1 MTSILEPRNVGDIIG
16 ETFKVY
22 GRNFLALLVI
32 AIIYILVV
40 VIWGWLSIQID
51 LMTKNFAIG
60 LLVTLFISL
69 VVFPLVIG
77 SLIYGVAE
85 QYFLHPI
92 GVGRAYGFSLKRLGA
107 IIGALMLFMLG
118 IFGMWVTIIGIP
130 FAVYFMIRWLFC
142 LPAALLE
149 GVGPRAALSR
159 SSALVKGNWW
169 RVLGILIVIDIVVSV
184 IALPL
189 SFILNTIVLQNY
201 LIGLIVGGIV
211 GALLMPILSTGFTL
225 LYFDLR
231 VRKEGYSLEALAQ
244 ELNIKTDS
252 NIA

>member
-1 MTSILEPRNVGDIIG
+1 MKRKRVPAYTIYLII
-16 ETFKVY
+16 
-22 GRNFLALLVI
+22 
-32 AIIYILVV
+32 
-40 VIWGWLSIQID
+40 Q
-51 LMTKNFAIG
+51 
-60 LLVTLFISL
+60 
-69 VVFPLVIG
+69 G
-77 SLIYGVAE
+77 S
-85 QYFLHPI
+85 
-92 GVGRAYGFSLKRLGA
+92 
-107 IIGALMLFMLG
+107 
-118 IFGMWVTIIGIP
+118 FGMFFTIIGIP
-130 FAVYFMIRWLFC
+130 FAIYFMIRWLFY

-169 RVLGILIVIDIVVSV
+169 RVLGVLIVIDIIVSV

-231 VRKEGYSLEALAQ
+231 VRKEQYSLDKLAH
-244 ELNIKTDS
+244 ELNIKIDS
-252 NIA
+252 GIP